1 MSLKKKI
8 ISELKKINQLSKQKR
23 KKTAIVI
30 GNTAKFEKRGY
41 YFTPI
46 RVTEK
51 LVSFGIIIF
60 RENLA
65 KIITKIIDGKV
76 EYVFADAEKKIFSK
90 KFSEPRNIE
99 RRVKENLKKSKLLIY
114 KGNDLTVD
122 SIDLFLSHYFAKDI
136 RGIGGKKIAI
146 IGAGNIGSKIALH
159 LVERGAKVF
168 LSRRNKKKLN
178 IICSALN
185 FIKPFS
191 SREKVIA
198 SSNIDAC
205 ENADILIGSADGR
218 EVVTLEMIK
227 KIKNKAIIIDAGKG
241 TISKD
246 AIIYAKFKKQ
256 KIFRVDV
263 SAAFE
268 GLITKTM
275 SIQKIIDQGFK
286 QKRIFGINILSSGLL
301 GNYGD
306 IIVDN
311 TVKTNFIYGISNG
324 KGDFLRTLNRKQL
337 LNLRKI
343 KSKLI

>member
-1 MSLKKKI
+1 MVNKDFLLKK
-8 ISELKKINQLSKQKR
+8 
-23 KKTAIVI
+23 V
-30 GNTAKFEKRGY
+30 
-41 YFTPI
+41 
-46 RVTEK
+46 
-51 LVSFGIIIF
+51 
-60 RENLA
+60 
-65 KIITKIIDGKV
+65 
-76 EYVFADAEKKIFSK
+76 
-90 KFSEPRNIE
+90 
-99 RRVKENLKKSKLLIY
+99 
-114 KGNDLTVD
+114 
-122 SIDLFLSHYFAKDI
+122 
-136 RGIGGKKIAI
+136 
-146 IGAGNIGSKIALH
+146 
-159 LVERGAKVF
+159 
-168 LSRRNKKKLN
+168 
-178 IICSALN
+178 
-185 FIKPFS
+185 
-191 SREKVIA
+191 
-198 SSNIDAC
+198 
-205 ENADILIGSADGR
+205 
-218 EVVTLEMIK
+218 

-343 KSKLI
+343 KLKLI